1 MGLFKSKQ
9 IQYENGFDLYLG
21 ILFFFKL
28 IGLMVLDYSS
38 RTKPSG
44 TSSSTVRTRSIRN
57 KTLSDKTYSTFV
69 ACPAVKPA
77 VKLISYT

>member
-9 IQYENGFDLYLG
+9 IQFENGFDLHLG
-21 ILFFFKL
+21 ILFIFKL

-38 RTKPSG
+38 RTKPSD

-57 KTLSDKTYSTFV
+57 ENVSDKTYSTFV
-69 ACPAVKPA
+69 ACRAVKPA